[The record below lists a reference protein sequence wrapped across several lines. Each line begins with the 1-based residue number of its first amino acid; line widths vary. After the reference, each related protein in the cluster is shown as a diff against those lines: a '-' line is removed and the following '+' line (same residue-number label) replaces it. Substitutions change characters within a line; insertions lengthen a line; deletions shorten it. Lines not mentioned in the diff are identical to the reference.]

1 MPPDRGVRTA
11 RALVRR
17 YRLDLPHRAEANL
30 IYETER
36 LVVRAWTDDVDD
48 LARLA
53 DLYSR
58 PELTRFLGEF
68 RDDLMKVIK
77 RWQDRMA
84 ADPRQVVA
92 AIEVRETGTVA
103 GTILYKTLPGVE
115 HMEVGW
121 HLHPDTWG
129 RGYATESAREVVAR
143 GFRLGVPEVFAL
155 VRPDNHR
162 SQAVCRRLGMRHL
175 GRTSVYYDME
185 LELFHLAKPVRARP
199 VARKTGGATER

>member
-1 MPPDRGVRTA
+1 M
-11 RALVRR
+11 
-17 YRLDLPHRAEANL
+17 

-36 LVVRAWTDDVDD
+36 LVVRAWTDDVAD

-68 RDDLMKVIK
+68 RDNLTEVLT
-77 RWQDRMA
+77 RWRDRMA
-84 ADPRQVVA
+84 GDPRQVVA
-92 AIEVRETGTVA
+92 AIEVRDTGTVA
-103 GTILYKTLPGVE
+103 GTILYKPLPGVE

-121 HLHPDTWG
+121 HLHPDAWG
-129 RGYATESAREVVAR
+129 RGYATEAARGVVKR
-143 GFRLGVPEVFAL
+143 GFRLGVPEVFAV

-175 GRTSVYYDME
+175 GRTTAYYDME
-185 LELFHLAKPVRARP
+185 LELFQLKAAAGFAR
-199 VARKTGGATER
+199 